1 MTTIYTI
8 GEALI
13 DFIPTR
19 KGVELKD
26 VEGFEKAAGG
36 APANVACAVAK
47 LGGSSAF
54 IGMLGKDAFGDF
66 LLDTLNHCGVNTSH
80 VYRTDEAKTTLAFVS
95 LKEDGNRDFS
105 FYRNPGADMLLSEE
119 QVSQVHF
126 HPGDIL
132 HYCSVD
138 LIEAPVKYAHLR
150 AIRSI
155 TEQGGIV
162 SFDPNVRL
170 PLWSDPEKCRSTIR
184 EFIPMSHI
192 LKISDEELLFITGIE
207 DEKEALTSLF
217 TGAVRHILYTKG
229 AAGSMWI
236 SQEDTLA
243 VPSLRVDAI
252 DTTGAGDAFIGSV
265 LYQIQSRGLALEDWS
280 RQTAAEL
287 LSFANAAAG
296 ITTTRKGAIASFPGL
311 AEIYQNGGSAH
322 DHT

>member
-1 MTTIYTI
+1 
-8 GEALI
+8 
-13 DFIPTR
+13 
-19 KGVELKD
+19 
-26 VEGFEKAAGG
+26 
-36 APANVACAVAK
+36 
-47 LGGSSAF
+47 
-54 IGMLGKDAFGDF
+54 
-66 LLDTLNHCGVNTSH
+66 
-80 VYRTDEAKTTLAFVS
+80 
-95 LKEDGNRDFS
+95 
-105 FYRNPGADMLLSEE
+105 
-119 QVSQVHF
+119 
-126 HPGDIL
+126 
-132 HYCSVD
+132 
-138 LIEAPVKYAHLR
+138 
-150 AIRSI
+150 
-155 TEQGGIV
+155 
-162 SFDPNVRL
+162 
-170 PLWSDPEKCRSTIR
+170 
-184 EFIPMSHI
+184 MSHI